1 MQETF
6 DSGKRSLLSLICHG
20 CTLFGLSTVTVIAP
34 IVVLFLSDDPVV
46 KGNAKE
52 SINFHFNIWFWAAVL
67 GVIWWLNV
75 AFFGWITLGLG
86 FLFCAILSAFGFLW
100 HFGWSIVAITKTLA
114 NPNEV
119 FRYPFIL
126 RLL

>member
-20 CTLFGLSTVTVIAP
+20 CTLFALSTVTVFAP
-34 IVVLFLSDDPVV
+34 ITILFLSDDPIV
-46 KGNAKE
+46 KANAKE
-52 SINFHFNIWFWAAVL
+52 SINFHLNIWFWTAVL
-67 GVIWWLNV
+67 GVITWLTW

-86 FLFCAILSAFGFLW
+86 FVLLAILVAFGFLW
-100 HFGWSIVAITKTLA
+100 HFGWSIVAVLKTLA
-114 NPNEV
+114 NPDEA